1 MLSESKLTKIYQ
13 KLHQIPELALA
24 EVGSFLAKNIPILLI
39 FVYNIECMFGK
50 RNRLI
55 FCAKID
61 NLLSR
66 T

>member
-1 MLSESKLTKIYQ
+1 MSNCFFYALKSNFRKLT
-13 KLHQIPELALA
+13 LA
-24 EVGSFLAKNIPILLI
+24 EVESFLVKIIPILPI
-39 FVYNIECMFGK
+39 FVYNIECMFDK
-50 RNRLI
+50 QYRLI